1 MHRTSVAVQHLIKRI
16 KAYISQPLPYGS
28 GFFVMSLV
36 KRGGYRLVITEE
48 HDSDV
53 TASFELHVISQ
64 GVGNLHNFV
73 SVSKDIWP
81 WVDYIHIREKQ
92 QPPEQRWEW
101 ANKLHESGVP
111 SDRIVVNGV
120 HEVGQG
126 GGFAGVHWGQADFS
140 QSTISIGD
148 MRKRIRIG
156 VSVHSVDEAKAA
168 EQQGVDYVIFGHI
181 YNSNSKPGIK
191 PRGLKQLAE
200 VCATVNVPVIAIGGI
215 GIEHVRDL
223 RSAGARGL
231 AVISHIW
238 ASEHPKQAV
247 SSLKQAIVESE
258 G

>member
-1 MHRTSVAVQHLIKRI
+1 M
-16 KAYISQPLPYGS
+16 
-28 GFFVMSLV
+28 
-36 KRGGYRLVITEE
+36 VITEE

-73 SVSKDIWP
+73 SISKDIWP

-92 QPPEQRWEW
+92 KSPEQRREW
-101 ANKLHESGVP
+101 ANKLHQSGVP
-111 SDRIVVNGV
+111 HHRIVVNGV
-120 HEVGQG
+120 LEVGQDE
-126 GGFAGVHWGQADFS
+126 GFTGVHWGQADFS
-140 QSTISIGD
+140 QSTTRSIGD

-168 EQQGVDYVIFGHI
+168 EQQGVDYVFFGHI
-181 YNSNSKPGIK
+181 YDSNSKPGIK
-191 PRGLKQLAE
+191 PRGLKLLAE

-223 RSAGARGL
+223 RNVGARGL

-238 ASEHPKQAV
+238 ASEHPIQAV
-247 SSLKQAIVESE
+247 SALKQAIVESE